1 MTSTLTN
8 LRTIEMNPKNQIEL
22 RMKLLA
28 KVRESQQVLS
38 LLISQQPK
46 PVNLRKRILSP
57 SEASTSEKSL
67 ISVLKLINK

>member
-8 LRTIEMNPKNQIEL
+8 LRITEMNPRNQTEL
-22 RMKLLA
+22 RINLLA
-28 KVRESQQVLS
+28 KARESQQVLS
-38 LLISQQPK
+38 LLIFQQPK

-57 SEASTSEKSL
+57 SEVSTSEKSL